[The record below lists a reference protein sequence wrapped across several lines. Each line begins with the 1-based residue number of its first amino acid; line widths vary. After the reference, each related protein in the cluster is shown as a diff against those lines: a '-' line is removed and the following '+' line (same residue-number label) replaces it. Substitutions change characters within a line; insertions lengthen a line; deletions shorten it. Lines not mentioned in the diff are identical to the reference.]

1 MPKLLVLDK
10 SIFQGT
16 SLTKL
21 CRFAKSHNILAGNVL
36 LIECLISP
44 DQVDR
49 KLLTRF
55 QKLIG
60 AGAMY
65 THLPFEIVNRE
76 KEALSPIKS
85 IVDKNGTDTIR
96 TSTLKDNVV
105 YLKAGSEKY
114 QAQVGPIVKY
124 MLKLSEYF
132 YVDIAKSNLLRGIRT
147 ETDDKVSRLRKWAE
161 VMEPVVDNEVL
172 KEWEPEICSYIRHDW
187 YTWHDYRLRCI
198 LAFEWAYQKAKCG
211 QLPVFD
217 KASHDFH
224 DMQYVS
230 LLCRADGILTNDK
243 KLVIPLA
250 QAAFPEKD
258 VFSSLDDVTDTYL
271 GGWH

>member
-10 SIFQGT
+10 SIFRGT

-21 CRFAKSHNILAGNVL
+21 CRFAKSHHILAGNVL

-44 DQVDR
+44 NRIDR
-49 KLLTRF
+49 NLLNRF
-55 QKLIG
+55 QKLIK

-65 THLPFEIVNRE
+65 THLLFEIVNRE
-76 KEALSPIKS
+76 KELLSPIKS

-96 TSTLKDNVV
+96 TSTLNDNEV
-105 YLKAGSEKY
+105 YLKWGSEKY
-114 QAQVGPIVKY
+114 QAQVGPVVKD

-132 YVDIAKSNLLRGIRT
+132 YADIAKRKWLCRMRK
-147 ETDDKVSRLRKWAE
+147 ETNDKASRLRKWAKT
-161 VMEPVVDNEVL
+161 MEPVVDNKVL
-172 KEWEPEICSYIRHDW
+172 KEWEPDVCSYITHDW

-198 LAFEWAYQKAKCG
+198 LSFEWAYQKAKSG
-211 QLPVFD
+211 QLPGFD

-224 DMQYVS
+224 DMQYVACLS
-230 LLCRADGILTNDK
+230 RADGILTNDK
-243 KLVIPLA
+243 DLVIPLA

-258 VFSSLDDVTDTYL
+258 VFSSLDDVPDEYL
-271 GGWH
+271 YDWT

>member
-1 MPKLLVLDK
+1 MPRLLVLDK
-10 SIFQGT
+10 SIFRGT

-21 CRFAKSHNILAGNVL
+21 CRFAKSHHILAGNVL

-55 QKLIG
+55 QKLIK

-65 THLPFEIVNRE
+65 THLLFEIVNRE
-76 KEALSPIKS
+76 KELLSPIKL

-96 TSTLKDNVV
+96 TSTLNDNVF
-105 YLKAGSEKY
+105 YLKRGSEKY
-114 QAQVGPIVKY
+114 QAQVGPIVKG

-132 YVDIAKSNLLRGIRT
+132 YADIAKRNLLRSIRT
-147 ETDDKVSRLRKWAE
+147 ETDDNVSRLRKWAE
-161 VMEPVVDNEVL
+161 AMEPVVDNEVL

-198 LAFEWAYQKAKCG
+198 LSFEWAYQKSKSG
-211 QLPVFD
+211 QLPGLD

-224 DMQYVS
+224 DMQYVACLS
-230 LLCRADGILTNDK
+230 RADGLLTRDDGCK
-243 KLVIPLA
+243 DLA

-258 VFSSLDDVTDTYL
+258 VFSSLDDVPDTYL
-271 GGWH
+271 GDWH